1 MQTVPPYELA
11 IAIQPADIDDQG
23 HVNNVVY
30 VRWVQDVATAHWT
43 SAATAEDQAEV
54 AWVVLRHEI
63 DYKAPARPGDGI
75 VARTWV
81 GVAERYKFERLT
93 ELRRAGDGKVLVQA
107 RTLWCSMSRTTGKLM
122 RPSDELRAR
131 FSTGPA

>member
-1 MQTVPPYELA
+1 MTVAPYELD

-63 DYKAPARPGDGI
+63 DYKAPARPGDAI

-93 ELRRAGDGKVLVQA
+93 EIRRAGDGKVLVQA